1 MTRRHLL
8 WTSALSPLVV
18 AQTEA
23 QTKPL
28 TAGELLARIQ
38 KQTGVE
44 WKDPKTVD
52 TFKSGSVDTV
62 VTGIATTFLATH
74 KVLAQAAAKKLNFV
88 ISHEPTFYNHLDDVQ
103 VFEKDAIYQAKR
115 ALIDRNNMVVF
126 RFHDYWHRV
135 RPDGIR
141 KGMVDAMGWGEF
153 ADGNLFRFP
162 KKPSLADVAS
172 DLKKRLRAGSV
183 RVIGD
188 PAQQIGVAAMMP
200 GAGGSP
206 GQMRLVAR
214 EDVDLLVIGETREWE
229 TVEYVRDAVD
239 QGRKK
244 SMIILGHAISEESGM
259 VHCASWL
266 KEFVKEVPVEFIA
279 AGEPYWPAK

>member
-1 MTRRHLL
+1 ML
-8 WTSALSPLVV
+8 WTSALGPLAA
-18 AQTEA
+18 AQA
-23 QTKPL
+23 KPL

-38 KQTGVE
+38 KQTQVE
-44 WKDPKTVD
+44 WSDPKTVD
-52 TFKSGSVDTV
+52 TFKTGTRETV

-74 KVLAQAAAKKLNFV
+74 KVLERAAAKKLNFV

-103 VFEKDAIYQAKR
+103 GLEQDPVYQAKR

-153 ADGNLFRFP
+153 ADGNLFRFS
-162 KKPSLADVAS
+162 KKPTLGQLAS
-172 DLKKRLRAGSV
+172 DLKKRLNATSV

-188 PAQQIGVAAMMP
+188 PAQPISIAAMMP
-200 GAGGSP
+200 GAGGST
-206 GQMRLVAR
+206 GQMRLLAR

-266 KEFVKEVPVEFIA
+266 KEFVKDVPVEFIA